1 MTTRK
6 VVLERPGLLRLADGV
21 EESAAAG
28 EALVRFR
35 TAGICGS
42 DLSAYRGTSP
52 LVSYPRVLGHEVL
65 VDVLQASDCPTLE
78 GQRAV
83 LDPMIPCGYCRACR
97 AGRPNCCV
105 RLQVMGV
112 HVDGGLRETFAVNL
126 RHLYPVPEGMPDD
139 VAVLAEPLTV
149 AYHAVQRSAI
159 AAGGI
164 AVVFGAGAIG
174 LLIARLL
181 VGARGC
187 RAFVVDVDADRLSM
201 AEGLGA
207 IPLQGDEAALT
218 RAVTDATDGDMAD
231 VVFEASGNPVAT
243 RTATALAGHGTNLV
257 LVGWNR
263 GPIEVDTVT
272 LMRKEL
278 TVLGSRNSVNA
289 FPAVLRLLADG
300 LVDPSHLIT
309 HHFAFDDAASALD
322 VLDRNQGTALKIV
335 ITNGRR

>member
-1 MTTRK
+1 LSTRT
-6 VVLERPGLLRLADGV
+6 VVLERPGVVRLADGV
-21 EESAAAG
+21 EESLKAG
-28 EALVRFR
+28 EALVRLR
-35 TAGICGS
+35 IAGICGS

-52 LVSYPRVLGHEVL
+52 QVTYPRVLGHEVL
-65 VDVLQASDCPTLE
+65 VDILRAPDRPELE

-97 AGRPNCCV
+97 AGRTNCCV

-112 HVDGGLRETFAVNL
+112 HVDGGLQETFAVNL
-126 RHLYPVPEGMPDD
+126 RHLHPVPVEMSDE

-149 AYHAVQRSAI
+149 AYHAVQRSGI

-187 RAFVVDVDADRLSM
+187 RAFIVDVDADRLRR

-207 IPLQGDEAALT
+207 IPLQGDEATLT
-218 RAVTDATDGDMAD
+218 RALADATDGDMAD
-231 VVFEASGNPVAT
+231 VVFEASGSPVAT
-243 RTATALAGHGTNLV
+243 RTTTALAGHAANVV

-263 GPIEVDTVT
+263 GAVEVDTVT

-300 LVDPSHLIT
+300 LVDPTQLIT
-309 HHFAFDDAASALD
+309 HHFAFDDAAAALE
-322 VLDRNQGTALKIV
+322 VLDRNQGMVLKVV
-335 ITNGRR
+335 ITAERG

>member
-1 MTTRK
+1 LSTRT
-6 VVLERPGLLRLADGV
+6 VVLERPGVVRLADGV
-21 EESAAAG
+21 EESLKAG
-28 EALVRFR
+28 EALVRLR
-35 TAGICGS
+35 IAGICGS

-52 LVSYPRVLGHEVL
+52 QVTYPRVLGHEVL
-65 VDVLQASDCPTLE
+65 VDILRAPDRPELE

-97 AGRPNCCV
+97 VGRTNCCV

-112 HVDGGLRETFAVNL
+112 HVDGGLQETFAVNL
-126 RHLYPVPEGMPDD
+126 RHLHPVPVEMSDE
-139 VAVLAEPLTV
+139 VAVLAEPLTI
-149 AYHAVQRSAI
+149 AYHAVQRSGI

-187 RAFVVDVDADRLSM
+187 RAFIVDVDADRLRR

-207 IPLQGDEAALT
+207 IPLQGDEAMLT
-218 RAVTDATDGDMAD
+218 RALADATDGDMAD
-231 VVFEASGNPVAT
+231 VVFEASGSPVAT
-243 RTATALAGHGTNLV
+243 RTTTALAGHAANVV

-263 GPIEVDTVT
+263 GPVEVDTVS

-300 LVDPSHLIT
+300 LVDPTQLIT
-309 HHFAFDDAASALD
+309 HHFAFDDAAAALE
-322 VLDRNQGTALKIV
+322 VLDRNQGMVLKVV
-335 ITNGRR
+335 ITAERG

>member
-1 MTTRK
+1 M
-6 VVLERPGLLRLADGV
+6 VLERPGVVRLAGGV
-21 EESAAAG
+21 EESLKAG
-28 EALVRFR
+28 EALVRLR
-35 TAGICGS
+35 IAGICGS

-52 LVSYPRVLGHEVL
+52 QVTYPRVLGHEVL
-65 VDVLQASDCPTLE
+65 VDILRAPDRPELE

-97 AGRPNCCV
+97 VGRTNCCV

-112 HVDGGLRETFAVNL
+112 HVDGGLQETFAVNL
-126 RHLYPVPEGMPDD
+126 RHLHPVPVEMSDE
-139 VAVLAEPLTV
+139 VAVLAEPLTI
-149 AYHAVQRSAI
+149 AYHAVQRSGI

-187 RAFVVDVDADRLSM
+187 RAFIVDVDADRLRR

-207 IPLQGDEAALT
+207 IPLQGDEAMLT
-218 RAVTDATDGDMAD
+218 RALADATDGDMAD
-231 VVFEASGNPVAT
+231 VVFEASGSPVAT
-243 RTATALAGHGTNLV
+243 LATTAFAGHAANVV

-263 GPIEVDTVT
+263 VPVEVDTVT

-300 LVDPSHLIT
+300 LVDPTQLIT
-309 HHFAFDDAASALD
+309 HHFAFDDAATALE
-322 VLDRNQGTALKIV
+322 VLDRNQGMVLKVV
-335 ITNGRR
+335 ITAERG